1 MNERT
6 TKGTYKKVDL
16 SVNGDKTSLAVAAQK
31 KREEKLF
38 PLRLNSKTVI
48 YVKKNRIKIR
58 ITLKKRK
65 RKWGYYEKSSN

>member
-16 SVNGDKTSLAVAAQK
+16 SVNGDKTSQAVAAQK
-31 KREEKLF
+31 NREKKLF

-48 YVKKNRIKIR
+48 YVTKDKHNPCYAERAKKKMGI
-58 ITLKKRK
+58 L
-65 RKWGYYEKSSN
+65 

>member
-16 SVNGDKTSLAVAAQK
+16 SQNGDKTSQAVAAQK
-31 KREEKLF
+31 NREQKLF

-48 YVKKNRIKIR
+48 YVKRENQNKHYAEKA
-58 ITLKKRK
+58 KKK
-65 RKWGYYEKSSN
+65 MGIL